1 MKKIIEDHFFEHR
14 ATLDLVAD
22 LSDSIEK
29 VAKLFI
35 NCLKNDDAVVGV
47 YFESTLY
54 TFSVTF
60 DSLISSNF

>member
-35 NCLKNDDAVVGV
+35 NCLKNDGTIFWCGNGGSA
-47 YFESTLY
+47 S
-54 TFSVTF
+54 
-60 DSLISSNF
+60 DSQH